1 MVLFYYKY
9 ETDKYRIEK
18 EKYMDNKNF
27 QIEGMKIQ
35 LPVDAEN
42 MKEYDIIYIIDQRHG
57 FILDCPDPYN
67 QYYHE
72 YWGRRE
78 LIQEKTLFGV
88 DKNNIPFTLVDCEIE
103 LSGIPTHKM
112 KISWNRILYGLHTK
126 KDMELTCTIAE
137 YTLRLSKYIPYRRI
151 IWLDEYILI
160 PDILIATVRLRD
172 KYNEEYSV
180 IKLTCKDSIT
190 VREMDIYL
198 IRFLEIQYL
207 LSGYFPDVIEQKYS
221 LDNNKCAEGIKQI
234 SGYINATVRNT
245 GFLYSISLK
254 ACTDFS
260 VIYRKWIER
269 RKKVVIQFNMFAYTS
284 ESRDYVD
291 EVPIATY
298 IQCLEGYMDIV
309 HGKKLKRYD
318 KKAINDI
325 TDILCLTA
333 ENVPM
338 IEEICCNSG
347 IDKEELSGRVK
358 ALLGNLT
365 RLDLKGKLEY
375 AVNLSPDISRIFK
388 YEKEHV
394 DEKGNSLYDVFI
406 RKAHVH
412 RNWLSHMFEN
422 KSPQHFSGTEID
434 LASRKLKFLFRLLL
448 LYDINVDLVDGDVD
462 RVCRNIDKWYEK
474 NKLF

>member
-18 EKYMDNKNF
+18 EKSMDNKNF
-27 QIEGMKIQ
+27 QIEGTKIQ

-42 MKEYDIIYIIDQRHG
+42 MKEYDITYIIDQRHG

-67 QYYHE
+67 QYYHN

-78 LIQEKTLFGV
+78 LIQVKTLFGV
-88 DKNNIPFTLVDCEIE
+88 DKNNIPFTLVDCAIE

-112 KISWNRILYGLHTK
+112 KISWNRILYGLHTE
-126 KDMELTCTIAE
+126 KDMELACTIAE

-151 IWLDEYILI
+151 IGLDEYILI

-180 IKLTCKDSIT
+180 IKLTCRDSIK

-245 GFLYSISLK
+245 EFLYSISLK

-309 HGKKLKRYD
+309 HGKKLK
-318 KKAINDI
+318 KI
-325 TDILCLTA
+325 
-333 ENVPM
+333 
-338 IEEICCNSG
+338 
-347 IDKEELSGRVK
+347 
-358 ALLGNLT
+358 
-365 RLDLKGKLEY
+365 
-375 AVNLSPDISRIFK
+375 
-388 YEKEHV
+388 
-394 DEKGNSLYDVFI
+394 
-406 RKAHVH
+406 
-412 RNWLSHMFEN
+412 
-422 KSPQHFSGTEID
+422 
-434 LASRKLKFLFRLLL
+434 
-448 LYDINVDLVDGDVD
+448 
-462 RVCRNIDKWYEK
+462 
-474 NKLF
+474 

>member
-1 MVLFYYKY
+1 
-9 ETDKYRIEK
+9 
-18 EKYMDNKNF
+18 MDNKNF
-27 QIEGMKIQ
+27 QIEGAKIQ
-35 LPVDAEN
+35 LPVNSEN
-42 MKEYDIIYIIDQRHG
+42 MKEYDITYIIDQRRG
-57 FILDCPDPYN
+57 FILDCPEPCN
-67 QYYHE
+67 QYYHN
-72 YWGRRE
+72 YWRNRK
-78 LIQEKTLFGV
+78 LIQAKVLFGV
-88 DKNNIPFTLVDCEIE
+88 DKNNISFTLVDCAIE
-103 LSGIPTHKM
+103 LSGIPTRKM
-112 KISWNRILYGLHTK
+112 KISWNRILYGLHTE
-126 KDMELTCTIAE
+126 KDMELTCTVAE

-160 PDILIATVRLRD
+160 PDVLIATVRLRD

-221 LDNNKCAEGIKQI
+221 LDNNKCVEGIKQI

-260 VIYRKWIER
+260 DIYRNWLER

-325 TDILCLTA
+325 ADILCLTA

-347 IDKEELSGRVK
+347 IDKEELARRIK

-365 RLDLKGKLEY
+365 RLDLKGKIEY
-375 AVNLSPDISRIFK
+375 AINLSPDISRIFK

-394 DEKGNSLYDVFI
+394 DEKGNSLYDIFI

-422 KSPQHFSGTEID
+422 KTPQHFSGAEID
-434 LASRKLKFLFRLLL
+434 LAARKLKFLFRLLL
-448 LYDINVDLVDGDVD
+448 LYDINADIVEGDID
-462 RVCRNIDKWYEK
+462 RVCRNVDKWYEK

>member
-1 MVLFYYKY
+1 
-9 ETDKYRIEK
+9 
-18 EKYMDNKNF
+18 MDNKNF
-27 QIEGMKIQ
+27 QIEGAKIQ
-35 LPVDAEN
+35 LPVNSEN
-42 MKEYDIIYIIDQRHG
+42 MKEYDITYIIDQRRG
-57 FILDCPDPYN
+57 FILDCPEPCN
-67 QYYHE
+67 QYYHN
-72 YWGRRE
+72 YWRNRK
-78 LIQEKTLFGV
+78 LIQAKVLFGV
-88 DKNNIPFTLVDCEIE
+88 DKNNISFTLVDCAIE
-103 LSGIPTHKM
+103 LSGIPTRKM
-112 KISWNRILYGLHTK
+112 KISWNRILYGLHTE
-126 KDMELTCTIAE
+126 KDMELTCTVAE
-137 YTLRLSKYIPYRRI
+137 YTLRLSEYIPYRRI

-160 PDILIATVRLRD
+160 PDVLIATVRLRD

-221 LDNNKCAEGIKQI
+221 LDNNKCVEGIKQI

-260 VIYRKWIER
+260 DIYRNWLER

-325 TDILCLTA
+325 ADILCLTT

-347 IDKEELSGRVK
+347 IDKEELSRRIK

-365 RLDLKGKLEY
+365 RLDLKGKIEY
-375 AVNLSPDISRIFK
+375 AINLSPDISRIFK

-394 DEKGNSLYDVFI
+394 DEKGNSLYDIFI

-422 KSPQHFSGTEID
+422 KTPQHFSGAEID
-434 LASRKLKFLFRLLL
+434 LATRKLKFLFRLLL
-448 LYDINVDLVDGDVD
+448 LYDINADIVEGDID
-462 RVCRNIDKWYEK
+462 RVCRNVDKWYEK

>member
-1 MVLFYYKY
+1 
-9 ETDKYRIEK
+9 
-18 EKYMDNKNF
+18 MDNKNF
-27 QIEGMKIQ
+27 QIEGAKIQ
-35 LPVDAEN
+35 LPVNSEN
-42 MKEYDIIYIIDQRHG
+42 MKEYDITYIIDQRRG
-57 FILDCPDPYN
+57 FILDCPEPCN
-67 QYYHE
+67 QYYHN
-72 YWGRRE
+72 YWRNRK
-78 LIQEKTLFGV
+78 LIQAKVLFGV
-88 DKNNIPFTLVDCEIE
+88 DKNNISFTLVDCAIE
-103 LSGIPTHKM
+103 LSGIPTRKM
-112 KISWNRILYGLHTK
+112 KISWNRILYGLHTE
-126 KDMELTCTIAE
+126 KDMELTCTVAE

-160 PDILIATVRLRD
+160 PDVLIATVRLRD

-221 LDNNKCAEGIKQI
+221 LDNNKCVEGIKQI

-260 VIYRKWIER
+260 DIYRNWLES

-325 TDILCLTA
+325 ADILCLTA

-347 IDKEELSGRVK
+347 IDKEELSRRIK

-365 RLDLKGKLEY
+365 RLDLKGKIEY
-375 AVNLSPDISRIFK
+375 AINLSPDISRIFK

-394 DEKGNSLYDVFI
+394 DEKGNSLYDIFI

-422 KSPQHFSGTEID
+422 KTPQHFSGAEID
-434 LASRKLKFLFRLLL
+434 LAARKLKFLFRLLL
-448 LYDINVDLVDGDVD
+448 LYDINADIVEGDID
-462 RVCRNIDKWYEK
+462 RVCRNVDKWYEK

>member
-1 MVLFYYKY
+1 
-9 ETDKYRIEK
+9 
-18 EKYMDNKNF
+18 MDNKNF
-27 QIEGMKIQ
+27 QIEGAKIQ
-35 LPVDAEN
+35 LPVNSEN
-42 MKEYDIIYIIDQRHG
+42 MKEYDITYIIDQRRG
-57 FILDCPDPYN
+57 FILDCPEPCN
-67 QYYHE
+67 QYYHN
-72 YWGRRE
+72 YWRNRK
-78 LIQEKTLFGV
+78 LIQAKVLFGV
-88 DKNNIPFTLVDCEIE
+88 DKNNISFTLVDCAIE
-103 LSGIPTHKM
+103 LSGIPTRKM
-112 KISWNRILYGLHTK
+112 KISWNRILYGLHTE
-126 KDMELTCTIAE
+126 KDMELTCTVAE

-160 PDILIATVRLRD
+160 PDVLIATVRLRD

-180 IKLTCKDSIT
+180 IKLTCKNSIT

-221 LDNNKCAEGIKQI
+221 LDNNKCVEGIKQI

-260 VIYRKWIER
+260 DIYRNWLER

-325 TDILCLTA
+325 ADILCLTV

-347 IDKEELSGRVK
+347 IDKEELSRRIK

-365 RLDLKGKLEY
+365 RLDLKGKIEY
-375 AVNLSPDISRIFK
+375 AINLSPDISRIFK

-394 DEKGNSLYDVFI
+394 DEKGNSLYDIFI

-422 KSPQHFSGTEID
+422 KTPQHFSGAEID
-434 LASRKLKFLFRLLL
+434 LAARKLKFLFRLLL
-448 LYDINVDLVDGDVD
+448 LYDINADIVEGDID
-462 RVCRNIDKWYEK
+462 RVCRNVDKWYEK

>member
-1 MVLFYYKY
+1 
-9 ETDKYRIEK
+9 
-18 EKYMDNKNF
+18 MDNKNF
-27 QIEGMKIQ
+27 QIEGAKIQ
-35 LPVDAEN
+35 LPVNSEN
-42 MKEYDIIYIIDQRHG
+42 MKEYDITYIIDQRRG
-57 FILDCPDPYN
+57 FILDCPEPCN
-67 QYYHE
+67 QYYHN
-72 YWGRRE
+72 YWRNRK
-78 LIQEKTLFGV
+78 LIQAKVLFGV
-88 DKNNIPFTLVDCEIE
+88 DKNNISFTLVDCAIE
-103 LSGIPTHKM
+103 LSGIPTRKM
-112 KISWNRILYGLHTK
+112 KISWNRILYGLHTE
-126 KDMELTCTIAE
+126 KDMELTCTVAE

-160 PDILIATVRLRD
+160 PDVLIATVRLRD

-221 LDNNKCAEGIKQI
+221 LDNNKCVEGIKQI

-260 VIYRKWIER
+260 DIYRNWLER

-325 TDILCLTA
+325 ADILCLTT

-347 IDKEELSGRVK
+347 IDKEELSRRIK

-365 RLDLKGKLEY
+365 RLDLKGKIEY
-375 AVNLSPDISRIFK
+375 AINLSPDISRIFK

-394 DEKGNSLYDVFI
+394 DEKGNSLYDIFI

-422 KSPQHFSGTEID
+422 KTPQHFSGAEID
-434 LASRKLKFLFRLLL
+434 LAARKLKFLFRLLL
-448 LYDINVDLVDGDVD
+448 LYDINADIVEGDID
-462 RVCRNIDKWYEK
+462 RVCRNVDKWYEK

>member
-1 MVLFYYKY
+1 
-9 ETDKYRIEK
+9 
-18 EKYMDNKNF
+18 MDNKNF
-27 QIEGMKIQ
+27 QIEGAKIQ
-35 LPVDAEN
+35 LPVNSEN
-42 MKEYDIIYIIDQRHG
+42 MKEYDITYIIDQRRG
-57 FILDCPDPYN
+57 FILDCPEPCN
-67 QYYHE
+67 QYYHN
-72 YWGRRE
+72 YWRNRK
-78 LIQEKTLFGV
+78 LIQAKVLFGV
-88 DKNNIPFTLVDCEIE
+88 DKNNISFTLVDCAIE
-103 LSGIPTHKM
+103 LSGIPTRKK
-112 KISWNRILYGLHTK
+112 KISWNRILYGLHTE
-126 KDMELTCTIAE
+126 KDMELTCTVAE

-160 PDILIATVRLRD
+160 PDVLIATVRLRD

-221 LDNNKCAEGIKQI
+221 LDNNKCVEGIKQI

-260 VIYRKWIER
+260 DIYRNWLER

-325 TDILCLTA
+325 ADILCLTA

-347 IDKEELSGRVK
+347 IDKEELSRRIK

-365 RLDLKGKLEY
+365 RLDLKGKIEY
-375 AVNLSPDISRIFK
+375 AINLSPDISRIFK

-394 DEKGNSLYDVFI
+394 DEKGNSLYDIFI

-422 KSPQHFSGTEID
+422 KTPQHFSGAEID
-434 LASRKLKFLFRLLL
+434 LAARKLKFLFRLLL
-448 LYDINVDLVDGDVD
+448 LYDINADIVEGDID
-462 RVCRNIDKWYEK
+462 RVCRNVDKWYEK

>member
-1 MVLFYYKY
+1 
-9 ETDKYRIEK
+9 
-18 EKYMDNKNF
+18 MDNKNF
-27 QIEGMKIQ
+27 QIEGAKIQ
-35 LPVDAEN
+35 LPVNSEN
-42 MKEYDIIYIIDQRHG
+42 MKEYDITYIIDQRRG
-57 FILDCPDPYN
+57 FILDCPEPCN
-67 QYYHE
+67 QYYHN
-72 YWGRRE
+72 YWRNRK
-78 LIQEKTLFGV
+78 LIQAKVLFGV
-88 DKNNIPFTLVDCEIE
+88 DKNNISFTLVDCAIE
-103 LSGIPTHKM
+103 LSGIPTRKM
-112 KISWNRILYGLHTK
+112 KISWNRILYGLHTE
-126 KDMELTCTIAE
+126 KDMELTCTVAE

-160 PDILIATVRLRD
+160 PDVLIATVRLRD

-221 LDNNKCAEGIKQI
+221 LDNNKCVEGIKQI

-260 VIYRKWIER
+260 DIYRNWLER

-325 TDILCLTA
+325 ADILCLTA

-347 IDKEELSGRVK
+347 IDKEELSRRIK

-365 RLDLKGKLEY
+365 RLDLNGKIEY
-375 AVNLSPDISRIFK
+375 AINLSPDISRIFK

-394 DEKGNSLYDVFI
+394 DEKGNSLYDIFI

-422 KSPQHFSGTEID
+422 KTPQHFSGAEID
-434 LASRKLKFLFRLLL
+434 LAARKLKFLFRLLL
-448 LYDINVDLVDGDVD
+448 LYDINADIVEGDID
-462 RVCRNIDKWYEK
+462 RVCRNVDKWYEK

>member
-1 MVLFYYKY
+1 
-9 ETDKYRIEK
+9 
-18 EKYMDNKNF
+18 MDNKNF
-27 QIEGMKIQ
+27 QIEGAKIQ
-35 LPVDAEN
+35 LPVNSEN
-42 MKEYDIIYIIDQRHG
+42 MKEYDITYIIDQRRG
-57 FILDCPDPYN
+57 FILDCPEPCN
-67 QYYHE
+67 QYYHN
-72 YWGRRE
+72 YWRNRK
-78 LIQEKTLFGV
+78 LIQAKVLFGV
-88 DKNNIPFTLVDCEIE
+88 DKNNISFTLVDCAIE
-103 LSGIPTHKM
+103 LSGIPTRKM
-112 KISWNRILYGLHTK
+112 KISWNRILYGLHTE
-126 KDMELTCTIAE
+126 KDMELTCTVAE

-160 PDILIATVRLRD
+160 PDVLIATVRLRD

-221 LDNNKCAEGIKQI
+221 LDNNKCVEGIKQI

-260 VIYRKWIER
+260 DIYRNWLER

-325 TDILCLTA
+325 ADILCLTA

-347 IDKEELSGRVK
+347 IDKEELSRRIK

-365 RLDLKGKLEY
+365 RLDLKGKIEY
-375 AVNLSPDISRIFK
+375 AINLSPDISRIFK

-394 DEKGNSLYDVFI
+394 DEKGNSLYEIFI

-422 KSPQHFSGTEID
+422 KTPQHFSGAEID
-434 LASRKLKFLFRLLL
+434 LAARKLKFLFRLLL
-448 LYDINVDLVDGDVD
+448 LYDINADIVEGDID
-462 RVCRNIDKWYEK
+462 RVCRNVDKWYEK

>member
-1 MVLFYYKY
+1 
-9 ETDKYRIEK
+9 
-18 EKYMDNKNF
+18 MDNKNF
-27 QIEGMKIQ
+27 QIEGAKIQ
-35 LPVDAEN
+35 LPVNSEN
-42 MKEYDIIYIIDQRHG
+42 MKEYDITYIIDQRRG
-57 FILDCPDPYN
+57 FILDCPEPCN
-67 QYYHE
+67 QYYHN
-72 YWGRRE
+72 YWRNRK
-78 LIQEKTLFGV
+78 LIQAKVLFGV
-88 DKNNIPFTLVDCEIE
+88 DKNNIPFTLVDCAIE

-112 KISWNRILYGLHTK
+112 KISWNRILYGLHTE
-126 KDMELTCTIAE
+126 KDMELTCTVAE

-160 PDILIATVRLRD
+160 PDVLIATVRLRD

-221 LDNNKCAEGIKQI
+221 LDNNKCVEGIKQI

-260 VIYRKWIER
+260 DIYRNWLER

-325 TDILCLTA
+325 ADILCLTT

-347 IDKEELSGRVK
+347 IDKEELSRRIK

-365 RLDLKGKLEY
+365 RLDLKGKIEY
-375 AVNLSPDISRIFK
+375 AINLSPDISRIFK

-394 DEKGNSLYDVFI
+394 DEKGNSLYDIFI

-422 KSPQHFSGTEID
+422 KTPQHFSGAEID
-434 LASRKLKFLFRLLL
+434 LATRKLKFLFRLLL
-448 LYDINVDLVDGDVD
+448 LYDINADIVEGDID

>member
-1 MVLFYYKY
+1 
-9 ETDKYRIEK
+9 
-18 EKYMDNKNF
+18 MDNKNF
-27 QIEGMKIQ
+27 QIEGAKIQ
-35 LPVDAEN
+35 LPVNSEN
-42 MKEYDIIYIIDQRHG
+42 MKEYDITYIIDQRRG
-57 FILDCPDPYN
+57 FILDCPEPCN
-67 QYYHE
+67 QYYHN
-72 YWGRRE
+72 YWRNRK
-78 LIQEKTLFGV
+78 LIQAKVLFGV
-88 DKNNIPFTLVDCEIE
+88 DKNNISFTLVDCAIE
-103 LSGIPTHKM
+103 LSGIPTRKM
-112 KISWNRILYGLHTK
+112 KISWNRILYGLHTE
-126 KDMELTCTIAE
+126 KDMELTCTVAE

-160 PDILIATVRLRD
+160 PDVLIATVRLRD

-221 LDNNKCAEGIKQI
+221 LDNNKCVEGIKQI

-260 VIYRKWIER
+260 DIYRNWLER

-325 TDILCLTA
+325 ADILCLTA
-333 ENVPM
+333 ENIPM

-347 IDKEELSGRVK
+347 IDKEELSRRIK

-365 RLDLKGKLEY
+365 RLDLKGKIEY
-375 AVNLSPDISRIFK
+375 AINLSPDISRIFK

-394 DEKGNSLYDVFI
+394 DEKGNSLYDIFI

-422 KSPQHFSGTEID
+422 KTPQHFSGAEID
-434 LASRKLKFLFRLLL
+434 LAARKLKFLFRLLL
-448 LYDINVDLVDGDVD
+448 LYDINADIVEGDID
-462 RVCRNIDKWYEK
+462 RVCRNVDKWYEK

>member
-1 MVLFYYKY
+1 
-9 ETDKYRIEK
+9 
-18 EKYMDNKNF
+18 MDNKNF
-27 QIEGMKIQ
+27 QIEGAKIQ
-35 LPVDAEN
+35 LPVNSEN
-42 MKEYDIIYIIDQRHG
+42 MKEYDITYIIDQRRG
-57 FILDCPDPYN
+57 FILDCPEPCN
-67 QYYHE
+67 QYYHN
-72 YWGRRE
+72 YWRNRK
-78 LIQEKTLFGV
+78 LIQAKVLFGV
-88 DKNNIPFTLVDCEIE
+88 DKNNISFTLVDCAIE
-103 LSGIPTHKM
+103 LSGIPTRKM
-112 KISWNRILYGLHTK
+112 KISWNRILYGLHTE
-126 KDMELTCTIAE
+126 KDMELTCTVAE

-160 PDILIATVRLRD
+160 PDVLIATVRLRD

-221 LDNNKCAEGIKQI
+221 LDNNKCVEGIKQI

-260 VIYRKWIER
+260 DIYRNWLER

-325 TDILCLTA
+325 ADILCLTA

-347 IDKEELSGRVK
+347 IDKEELSRRIK

-365 RLDLKGKLEY
+365 RLDLKGKIEY
-375 AVNLSPDISRIFK
+375 AINLSPDINRIFK

-394 DEKGNSLYDVFI
+394 DEKGNSLYDIFI

-422 KSPQHFSGTEID
+422 KTPQHFSGAEID
-434 LASRKLKFLFRLLL
+434 LAARKLKFLFRLLL
-448 LYDINVDLVDGDVD
+448 LYDINADIVEGDID
-462 RVCRNIDKWYEK
+462 RVCRNVDKWYEK

>member
-1 MVLFYYKY
+1 
-9 ETDKYRIEK
+9 
-18 EKYMDNKNF
+18 MDNKNF
-27 QIEGMKIQ
+27 QIEGAKIQ
-35 LPVDAEN
+35 LPVNSEN
-42 MKEYDIIYIIDQRHG
+42 MKEYDITYIIDQRRG
-57 FILDCPDPYN
+57 FILDCPEPCN
-67 QYYHE
+67 QYYHN
-72 YWGRRE
+72 YWRNRK
-78 LIQEKTLFGV
+78 LIQAKVLFGV
-88 DKNNIPFTLVDCEIE
+88 DKNNISFTLVDCAIE
-103 LSGIPTHKM
+103 LSGIPTRKM
-112 KISWNRILYGLHTK
+112 KISWNRILYGLHTE
-126 KDMELTCTIAE
+126 KDMELTCTVAE

-160 PDILIATVRLRD
+160 PDVLIATVRLRD

-221 LDNNKCAEGIKQI
+221 LDNNKCVEGIKQI

-260 VIYRKWIER
+260 DIYRNWLER

-284 ESRDYVD
+284 ESRDDVD

-325 TDILCLTA
+325 ADILCLTA

-347 IDKEELSGRVK
+347 IDKEELSRRIK

-365 RLDLKGKLEY
+365 RLDLKGKIEY
-375 AVNLSPDISRIFK
+375 AINLSPDISRIFK

-394 DEKGNSLYDVFI
+394 DEKGNSLYDIFI

-422 KSPQHFSGTEID
+422 KTPQHFSGAEID
-434 LASRKLKFLFRLLL
+434 LAARKLKFLFRLLL
-448 LYDINVDLVDGDVD
+448 LYDINADIVEGDID
-462 RVCRNIDKWYEK
+462 RVCRNVDKWYEK

>member
-1 MVLFYYKY
+1 
-9 ETDKYRIEK
+9 
-18 EKYMDNKNF
+18 MDNKNF
-27 QIEGMKIQ
+27 QIEGAKIQ
-35 LPVDAEN
+35 LPVNSEN
-42 MKEYDIIYIIDQRHG
+42 MKEYDITYIIDQRRG
-57 FILDCPDPYN
+57 FILDCPEPCN
-67 QYYHE
+67 QYYHN
-72 YWGRRE
+72 YWRNRK
-78 LIQEKTLFGV
+78 LIQAKVLFGV
-88 DKNNIPFTLVDCEIE
+88 DKNNISFTLVDCAIE
-103 LSGIPTHKM
+103 LSGIPTRKM
-112 KISWNRILYGLHTK
+112 KISWNRILYGLHTE
-126 KDMELTCTIAE
+126 KDMELTCTVAE

-160 PDILIATVRLRD
+160 PDVLIATVRLRD

-221 LDNNKCAEGIKQI
+221 LDNNKCVEGIKQI

-245 GFLYSISLK
+245 GFLYSISLN

-260 VIYRKWIER
+260 DIYRNWLER

-325 TDILCLTA
+325 ADILCLTA

-347 IDKEELSGRVK
+347 IDKEELSRRIK

-365 RLDLKGKLEY
+365 RLDLKGKIEY
-375 AVNLSPDISRIFK
+375 AINLSPDISRIFK

-394 DEKGNSLYDVFI
+394 DEKGNSLYDIFI

-422 KSPQHFSGTEID
+422 KTPQHFSGAEID
-434 LASRKLKFLFRLLL
+434 LAARKLKFLFRLLL
-448 LYDINVDLVDGDVD
+448 LYDINADIVEGDID
-462 RVCRNIDKWYEK
+462 RVCRNVDKWYEK

>member
-1 MVLFYYKY
+1 
-9 ETDKYRIEK
+9 
-18 EKYMDNKNF
+18 MDNKNF
-27 QIEGMKIQ
+27 QIEGAKIQ
-35 LPVDAEN
+35 LPVNSEN
-42 MKEYDIIYIIDQRHG
+42 MKEYDITYIIDQRRG
-57 FILDCPDPYN
+57 FILDCPEPCN
-67 QYYHE
+67 QYYHN
-72 YWGRRE
+72 YWRNRK
-78 LIQEKTLFGV
+78 LIQAKVLFGV
-88 DKNNIPFTLVDCEIE
+88 DKNNISFTLVDCAIE
-103 LSGIPTHKM
+103 LSGIPTRKM
-112 KISWNRILYGLHTK
+112 KISWNRILYGLHTE
-126 KDMELTCTIAE
+126 KDMELTCTVAE

-160 PDILIATVRLRD
+160 PDVLIATVRLRD

-221 LDNNKCAEGIKQI
+221 LDNNKCVEGIKQI

-260 VIYRKWIER
+260 DIYRNWLER

-325 TDILCLTA
+325 ADILCLTT

-347 IDKEELSGRVK
+347 IDKEELSRRIK

-365 RLDLKGKLEY
+365 RLDLKGKIEY
-375 AVNLSPDISRIFK
+375 AINLSPDISRIFK

-394 DEKGNSLYDVFI
+394 DEKGNSLYDIFI

-422 KSPQHFSGTEID
+422 KTPQHFSGAEID
-434 LASRKLKFLFRLLL
+434 LATRKLKFLFRLLL
-448 LYDINVDLVDGDVD
+448 LYDINADIVEGDID
-462 RVCRNIDKWYEK
+462 RVCRNVDKWYEK

>member
-1 MVLFYYKY
+1 
-9 ETDKYRIEK
+9 
-18 EKYMDNKNF
+18 MDNKNF
-27 QIEGMKIQ
+27 QIEGAKIQ
-35 LPVDAEN
+35 LPVNSEN
-42 MKEYDIIYIIDQRHG
+42 MKEYDITYIIDQRRG
-57 FILDCPDPYN
+57 FILDCPEPCN
-67 QYYHE
+67 QYYHN
-72 YWGRRE
+72 YWRNRK
-78 LIQEKTLFGV
+78 LIQAKVLFGV
-88 DKNNIPFTLVDCEIE
+88 DKNNISFTLVDCAIE
-103 LSGIPTHKM
+103 LSGIPTRKM
-112 KISWNRILYGLHTK
+112 KISWNRILYGLHTE
-126 KDMELTCTIAE
+126 KDMELTCTVAE

-160 PDILIATVRLRD
+160 PDVLIATVRLRD

-207 LSGYFPDVIEQKYS
+207 LSGYFPDVIEQNYS
-221 LDNNKCAEGIKQI
+221 LDNNKCVEGIKQI

-260 VIYRKWIER
+260 DIYRNWLER

-325 TDILCLTA
+325 ADILCLTA

-347 IDKEELSGRVK
+347 IDKEELSRRIK

-365 RLDLKGKLEY
+365 RLDLKGKIEY
-375 AVNLSPDISRIFK
+375 AINLSPDISRIFK

-394 DEKGNSLYDVFI
+394 DEKGNSLYDIFI

-422 KSPQHFSGTEID
+422 KTPQHFSGAEID
-434 LASRKLKFLFRLLL
+434 LAARKLKFLFRLLL
-448 LYDINVDLVDGDVD
+448 LYDINADIVEGDID
-462 RVCRNIDKWYEK
+462 RVCRNVDKWYEK

>member
-1 MVLFYYKY
+1 
-9 ETDKYRIEK
+9 
-18 EKYMDNKNF
+18 MDNKNF
-27 QIEGMKIQ
+27 QIEGAKIQ
-35 LPVDAEN
+35 LPVNSEN
-42 MKEYDIIYIIDQRHG
+42 MKEYDITYIIDQRRR
-57 FILDCPDPYN
+57 FILDCPEPCN
-67 QYYHE
+67 QYYHN
-72 YWGRRE
+72 YWRNRK
-78 LIQEKTLFGV
+78 LIQAKVLFGV
-88 DKNNIPFTLVDCEIE
+88 DKNNISFTLVDCAIE
-103 LSGIPTHKM
+103 LSGIPTRKM
-112 KISWNRILYGLHTK
+112 KISWNRILYGLHTE
-126 KDMELTCTIAE
+126 KDMELTCTVAE

-160 PDILIATVRLRD
+160 PDVLIATVRLRD

-221 LDNNKCAEGIKQI
+221 LDNNKCVEGIKQI

-260 VIYRKWIER
+260 DIYRNWLER

-325 TDILCLTA
+325 ADILCLTT

-347 IDKEELSGRVK
+347 IDKEELSRRIK

-365 RLDLKGKLEY
+365 RLDLKGKIEY
-375 AVNLSPDISRIFK
+375 AINLSPDISRIFK

-394 DEKGNSLYDVFI
+394 DEKGNSLYDIFI

-422 KSPQHFSGTEID
+422 KTPQHFSGAEID
-434 LASRKLKFLFRLLL
+434 LAARKLKFLFRLLL
-448 LYDINVDLVDGDVD
+448 LYDINADIVEGDID
-462 RVCRNIDKWYEK
+462 RVCRNVDKWYEK

>member
-1 MVLFYYKY
+1 
-9 ETDKYRIEK
+9 
-18 EKYMDNKNF
+18 MDNKNF
-27 QIEGMKIQ
+27 QIEGAKIQ
-35 LPVDAEN
+35 LPVNSEN
-42 MKEYDIIYIIDQRHG
+42 MKEYDITYIIDQRRG
-57 FILDCPDPYN
+57 FILDCPEPCN
-67 QYYHE
+67 QYYHN
-72 YWGRRE
+72 YWRNRK
-78 LIQEKTLFGV
+78 LIQAKVLFGV
-88 DKNNIPFTLVDCEIE
+88 DKNNISFTLVDCAIE
-103 LSGIPTHKM
+103 LSGIPTRKM
-112 KISWNRILYGLHTK
+112 KISWNRILYGLHTE
-126 KDMELTCTIAE
+126 KDMELTCTVAE

-160 PDILIATVRLRD
+160 PDVLIATVRLRD

-221 LDNNKCAEGIKQI
+221 LDNNKCVEGIKQI

-260 VIYRKWIER
+260 DIYRNWLER

-325 TDILCLTA
+325 ADILCLTA

-347 IDKEELSGRVK
+347 IDKEELSR
-358 ALLGNLT
+358 
-365 RLDLKGKLEY
+365 
-375 AVNLSPDISRIFK
+375 RIK
-388 YEKEHV
+388 
-394 DEKGNSLYDVFI
+394 D
-406 RKAHVH
+406 RKSV
-412 RNWLSHMFEN
+412 
-422 KSPQHFSGTEID
+422 
-434 LASRKLKFLFRLLL
+434 
-448 LYDINVDLVDGDVD
+448 V
-462 RVCRNIDKWYEK
+462 
-474 NKLF
+474 

>member
-1 MVLFYYKY
+1 
-9 ETDKYRIEK
+9 
-18 EKYMDNKNF
+18 MDNKNF
-27 QIEGMKIQ
+27 QIEGAKIQ
-35 LPVDAEN
+35 LPVNSEN
-42 MKEYDIIYIIDQRHG
+42 MKEYDITYIIDQRRG
-57 FILDCPDPYN
+57 FILDCPEPCN
-67 QYYHE
+67 QYYHN
-72 YWGRRE
+72 YWRNRK
-78 LIQEKTLFGV
+78 LIQAKVLFGV
-88 DKNNIPFTLVDCEIE
+88 DKNNISFTLVDCAIE
-103 LSGIPTHKM
+103 LSGIPTRKM
-112 KISWNRILYGLHTK
+112 KISWNRILYGLHTE
-126 KDMELTCTIAE
+126 KDMELTCTVAE

-160 PDILIATVRLRD
+160 PDVLIATVRLRD

-221 LDNNKCAEGIKQI
+221 LDNNKCVEGIKQI

-245 GFLYSISLK
+245 GFLYSIFLK

-260 VIYRKWIER
+260 DIYRNWLER

-325 TDILCLTA
+325 ADILCLTA

-347 IDKEELSGRVK
+347 IDKEELSRRIK

-365 RLDLKGKLEY
+365 RLDLKGKIEY
-375 AVNLSPDISRIFK
+375 AINLSPDISRIFK

-394 DEKGNSLYDVFI
+394 DEKGNSLYDIFI

-422 KSPQHFSGTEID
+422 KTPQHFSGAEID
-434 LASRKLKFLFRLLL
+434 LAARKLKFLFRLLL
-448 LYDINVDLVDGDVD
+448 LYDINADIVEGDID
-462 RVCRNIDKWYEK
+462 RVCRNVDKWYEK

>member
-1 MVLFYYKY
+1 
-9 ETDKYRIEK
+9 
-18 EKYMDNKNF
+18 MDNKNF
-27 QIEGMKIQ
+27 QIEGAKIQ
-35 LPVDAEN
+35 LPVNSEN
-42 MKEYDIIYIIDQRHG
+42 MKEYDITYIIDQRRG
-57 FILDCPDPYN
+57 FILDCPEPCN
-67 QYYHE
+67 QYYHN
-72 YWGRRE
+72 YWRNRK
-78 LIQEKTLFGV
+78 LIQAKVLFGV
-88 DKNNIPFTLVDCEIE
+88 DKNNISFTLVDCAIE
-103 LSGIPTHKM
+103 LSGIPTRKM
-112 KISWNRILYGLHTK
+112 KISWNRILYGLHTE
-126 KDMELTCTIAE
+126 KDMELTCTVAE

-160 PDILIATVRLRD
+160 PDVLIATVRLRD
-172 KYNEEYSV
+172 KYTEEYSV

-221 LDNNKCAEGIKQI
+221 LDNNKCVEGIKQI

-260 VIYRKWIER
+260 DIYRNWLER

-325 TDILCLTA
+325 ADILCLTA

-347 IDKEELSGRVK
+347 IDKEELSRRIK

-365 RLDLKGKLEY
+365 RLDLKGKIEY
-375 AVNLSPDISRIFK
+375 AINLSPDISRIFK

-394 DEKGNSLYDVFI
+394 DEKGNSLYDIFI

-422 KSPQHFSGTEID
+422 KTPQHFSGAEID
-434 LASRKLKFLFRLLL
+434 LAARKLKFLFRLLL
-448 LYDINVDLVDGDVD
+448 LYDINADIVEGDID
-462 RVCRNIDKWYEK
+462 RVCRNVDKWYEK

>member
-1 MVLFYYKY
+1 
-9 ETDKYRIEK
+9 
-18 EKYMDNKNF
+18 MDNKNF
-27 QIEGMKIQ
+27 QIEGAKIQ
-35 LPVDAEN
+35 LPVNSEN
-42 MKEYDIIYIIDQRHG
+42 MKEYDITYIIDQRHG
-57 FILDCPDPYN
+57 FILDCPEPCN
-67 QYYHE
+67 QYYHD
-72 YWGRRE
+72 YWRNRK
-78 LIQEKTLFGV
+78 LIQAKVLFGV
-88 DKNNIPFTLVDCEIE
+88 DKNNISFTLVDCAIE
-103 LSGIPTHKM
+103 LSGIPTRKM
-112 KISWNRILYGLHTK
+112 KISWNRILYGLHTE
-126 KDMELTCTIAE
+126 KDMELTCTVAE

-160 PDILIATVRLRD
+160 PDVLIATVRLRD

-207 LSGYFPDVIEQKYS
+207 LSGYFPDVIEQKYL

-260 VIYRKWIER
+260 DIYRNWLER

-325 TDILCLTA
+325 ADILCLTA
-333 ENVPM
+333 ENVPI
-338 IEEICCNSG
+338 IEEICCNSR
-347 IDKEELSGRVK
+347 IDKEELSRRIK

-365 RLDLKGKLEY
+365 RLDLKGKIEY
-375 AVNLSPDISRIFK
+375 AINLSPDISRIFE
-388 YEKEHV
+388 YEKKHV
-394 DEKGNSLYDVFI
+394 DEKGNSLYDIFI

-412 RNWLSHMFEN
+412 RNWLSHMFES
-422 KSPQHFSGTEID
+422 KTPQHFSGAEID
-434 LASRKLKFLFRLLL
+434 LAARKLKFLFRLLL
-448 LYDINVDLVDGDVD
+448 LYDIDADIVEGDID

>member
-1 MVLFYYKY
+1 
-9 ETDKYRIEK
+9 
-18 EKYMDNKNF
+18 MDNKNF
-27 QIEGMKIQ
+27 QIEGAKIQ
-35 LPVDAEN
+35 LPVNSEN
-42 MKEYDIIYIIDQRHG
+42 MKEYDITYIIDQRRG
-57 FILDCPDPYN
+57 FILDCPEPCN
-67 QYYHE
+67 QYYHN
-72 YWGRRE
+72 YWRNRK
-78 LIQEKTLFGV
+78 LIQAKVLFGV
-88 DKNNIPFTLVDCEIE
+88 DKNNISFTLVDCAIE
-103 LSGIPTHKM
+103 LSGIPTRKM
-112 KISWNRILYGLHTK
+112 KISWNRILYGLHTE
-126 KDMELTCTIAE
+126 KDMELTCTVAE

-160 PDILIATVRLRD
+160 PDVLIATVRLRD

-221 LDNNKCAEGIKQI
+221 LDNNKCVEGIKQI

-260 VIYRKWIER
+260 DIYRNWLER

-325 TDILCLTA
+325 ADILCLTA

-347 IDKEELSGRVK
+347 IDKEELSRRIK

-365 RLDLKGKLEY
+365 RLDLKGKIEY
-375 AVNLSPDISRIFK
+375 AINLSPDISRIFK

-394 DEKGNSLYDVFI
+394 DEKGNSLYDIFI

-422 KSPQHFSGTEID
+422 KTPQHFSGAEID
-434 LASRKLKFLFRLLL
+434 LAARKLKFLFRLLL
-448 LYDINVDLVDGDVD
+448 LYDINADIVEDQLVIV
-462 RVCRNIDKWYEK
+462 NT
-474 NKLF
+474 